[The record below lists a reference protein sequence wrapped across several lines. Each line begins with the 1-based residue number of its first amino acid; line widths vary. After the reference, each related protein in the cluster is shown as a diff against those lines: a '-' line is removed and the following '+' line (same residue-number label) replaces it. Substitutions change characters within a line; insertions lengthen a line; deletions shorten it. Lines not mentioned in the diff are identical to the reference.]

1 MPTVKTYLVK
11 KNNKK
16 TQRVPHQDQKYI
28 EALRTNNY
36 VLVEEIY
43 KNYAPIMTNLIK
55 QNSGSEEDALD
66 LFQEV
71 LIILH
76 RYAQEGFVL
85 SCSLK
90 SFLYT
95 LCKRRWLNE
104 LKKKGRSHTL
114 KVADI
119 SDLNFAEES
128 MEFVEG
134 TEEYDDRFNFCKEK
148 FNMLSN
154 GCKEILQLAWRKQ
167 ENGNYSSWKEIAEE
181 LEISYGYIRK
191 KASQC
196 KARLT
201 ELARKDPG
209 FKNYN

>member
-1 MPTVKTYLVK
+1 MPTVKPYLAEQ
-11 KNNKK
+11 NNKSS
-16 TQRVPHQDQKYI
+16 RVPHQDQKYI
-28 EALRTNNY
+28 EALRTNDF
-36 VLVEEIY
+36 VLIEEIY
-43 KNYAPIMTNLIK
+43 ENYGPLISNLVK
-55 QNSGSEEDALD
+55 QNNGNGQDALD
-66 LFQEV
+66 LFQEM

-95 LCKRRWLNE
+95 LCKRRWINE
-104 LKKKGRSHTL
+104 LKKKGRSETL

-134 TEEYDDRFNFCKEK
+134 TEEYDQRFRFCKEK
-148 FNMLSN
+148 FNMLSQ
-154 GCKEILQLAWRKQ
+154 GCKEILRLAWRKQ
-167 ENGNYSSWKEIAEE
+167 ENGKYSSWKEIAEE
-181 LEISYGYIRK
+181 LDISYGYIRK

-209 FKNYN
+209 FKNL

>member
-1 MPTVKTYLVK
+1 MPTVKPYLGG
-11 KNNKK
+11 KNNNAD
-16 TQRVPHQDQKYI
+16 RVPHADHKYI
-28 EALRTNNY
+28 EALRTNDL
-36 VLVEEIY
+36 VLIEEIY
-43 KNYAPIMTNLIK
+43 ANYGPMITDLVKKNNGNPH
-55 QNSGSEEDALD
+55 DAMD

-76 RYAQEGFVL
+76 RYSQEGFIL

-95 LCKRRWLNE
+95 LCKRRWINE
-104 LKKKGRSHTL
+104 LKKKGRSETL

-134 TEEYDDRFNFCKEK
+134 TEEYDLRFKFCKEK
-148 FNMLSN
+148 FNMLSP
-154 GCKEILQLAWRKQ
+154 GCKDIMKLSWRKQ
-167 ENGNYSSWKEIAEE
+167 ENGKYSSWKEIAEE
-181 LEISYGYIRK
+181 LGLSYAYIRK

-196 KARLT
+196 KARLI
-201 ELARKDPG
+201 ELAKKDPG
-209 FKNYN
+209 FKIL

>member
-1 MPTVKTYLVK
+1 MPTLNTYLGK
-11 KNNKK
+11 QNNSSK
-16 TQRVPHQDQKYI
+16 RVAHQDQKYI
-28 EALRTNNY
+28 EALRTNDF
-36 VLVEEIY
+36 VLIEEIY
-43 KNYAPIMTNLIK
+43 KDYGPMIANLVK
-55 QNSGSEEDALD
+55 QNNGNAQDASD
-66 LFQEV
+66 LFQEI

-95 LCKRRWLNE
+95 LCKRRWINE
-104 LKKKGRSHTL
+104 LKKKGRLETL

-134 TEEYDDRFNFCKEK
+134 TEEYQARFDFCKAK
-148 FNMLSN
+148 FNMLSK
-154 GCKEILQLAWRKQ
+154 GCKEILQLSWRKQ
-167 ENGNYSSWKEIAEE
+167 NGKYSSWKEIAEE
-181 LEISYGYIRK
+181 LEISYAYIRK

-209 FKNYN
+209 FKNL